1 MIRAFV
7 RNKPFASRALRSLV
21 ALASAVVV
29 VAACSNDRE
38 DPNGPAPNYDLTLSA
53 PANVTI
59 PVDSTRAIAALTT
72 TEGDSVQYAPT
83 RFSVEVSDT
92 AVVAVEDAFTDP
104 SALLA
109 TGLAAGTATI
119 TIEYPNEN
127 GGGTLTA
134 TTTVTVAP

>member
-7 RNKPFASRALRSLV
+7 RNTPSASRALRPLV
-21 ALASAVVV
+21 ALAGAAVV

-38 DPNGPAPNYDLTLSA
+38 NPNGPAPDYDLTLSA

-59 PVDSTRAIAALTT
+59 AVDSTLPIAALTT
-72 TEGDSVQYAPT
+72 AEGDSVQYAPT

-92 AVVAVEDAFTDP
+92 TVVAVEDGFSDP

-109 TGLAAGTATI
+109 TGLAPGTATI
-119 TIEYPNEN
+119 RIEYPNEN

-134 TTTVTVAP
+134 ATTVTVAP